1 MAGMSEYCAEIV
13 KRHMS
18 DPSQSPAEEQ
28 EALAQ
33 TQAFLDQVRMDPQ
46 ALVLWNALSDI
57 LFWIKDRNGR
67 FVWIN
72 DYLASQTQLPKS
84 EVIGKTDV
92 DCFPNE
98 LASIYM
104 HDDAEILEKGTSI
117 INKPELVMTPEGGV
131 EWRQTTK
138 SPIHS
143 KAGSIVGTT
152 GVSRKLAEGI
162 PLPPEYATLAKMIG
176 YITDNLSKRI
186 LIRDLARTTHLS
198 ISTLE
203 RYIHSHLRISP
214 ITLLRKIRMNRACQ
228 LLSNSTLNI
237 SEIATECGY
246 ESLSSFS
253 RAFRRQHGMTPGDY
267 RARQISGL
275 QPELEGLASS
285 HVNA

>member
-1 MAGMSEYCAEIV
+1 MNDEVSLINSV
-13 KRHMS
+13 
-18 DPSQSPAEEQ
+18 
-28 EALAQ
+28 
-33 TQAFLDQVRMDPQ
+33 QVREFLARVRTNDQ
-46 ALVLWNALSDI
+46 SLALWDALSDV
-57 LFWIKDRNGR
+57 LFWIKDTQGR

-72 DYLASQTQLPKS
+72 EYLASQTQLPKQ

-104 HDDAEILEKGTSI
+104 HDDAEVLENGVSIL
-117 INKPELVMTPEGGV
+117 NKPELVMTPEGGV

-138 SPIHS
+138 IPIYSHEG
-143 KAGSIVGTT
+143 AIIGTK
-152 GVSRKLAEGI
+152 GVSRQLAKGI
-162 PLPPEYATLAKMIG
+162 PLPPEYATLAKMIA

-186 LIRDLARTTHLS
+186 LIRDLARTTHQS

-203 RYIHSHLRISP
+203 RYIHSRLKISP
-214 ITLLRKIRMNRACQ
+214 ITLLRKIRMNKACQ

-253 RAFRRQHGMTPGDY
+253 RAFRKQHGMTPGDF
-267 RARQISGL
+267 RAKQISKL
-275 QPELEGLASS
+275 QPELEGIKNPIS
-285 HVNA
+285 